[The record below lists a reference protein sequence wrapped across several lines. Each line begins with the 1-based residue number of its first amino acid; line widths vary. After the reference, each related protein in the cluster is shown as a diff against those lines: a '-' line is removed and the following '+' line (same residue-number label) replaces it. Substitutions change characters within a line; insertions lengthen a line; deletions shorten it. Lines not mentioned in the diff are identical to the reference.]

1 MALFVEKG
9 LSGIGGA
16 GWGAAFKSWF
26 EFRAL
31 FGSCLSGLYLRVKFR
46 GGWSINVVACLLVRQ
61 CMRTRHTTHDTP
73 LSIPPLLSVSTEN
86 PYIPSSL
93 QISRHKVDT
102 YSLLETLFV
111 AVKKHFLIE
120 PDDFQTTNNNKEI

>member
-61 CMRTRHTTHDTP
+61 CMRTRQTAINP
-73 LSIPPLLSVSTEN
+73 SLVSVSTEN